1 MVSQVMYS
9 VDSDAESRG
18 SSPTESLQ
26 TSEPTISDVGNLL
39 SGKSSPRLSPSGTI
53 MATSET
59 SNAAQIL
66 KANIDGEEVDTT
78 SHSGVAQNIV
88 RDDMSTSP
96 DMVKDVT
103 LPTPSSAC

>member
-1 MVSQVMYS
+1 
-9 VDSDAESRG
+9 
-18 SSPTESLQ
+18 
-26 TSEPTISDVGNLL
+26 
-39 SGKSSPRLSPSGTI
+39 

-96 DMVKDVT
+96 DMVKDVP
-103 LPTPSSAC
+103 LPTPSSDNLGSDDDFTGLISMLVMRILTKIQTLSRELEDS